1 MITVTYIS
9 STTWRPWS
17 GTLVN
22 VYKVVTIDQ
31 LTSTDIC
38 VLYESSMVGS

>member
-17 GTLVN
+17 GTLAI
-22 VYKVVTIDQ
+22 VYKMTIIDQ